1 MVLEHQT
8 SVQNVLT
15 KANQTSMRAMLM
27 QTSLQK
33 ELGEPVQNEP
43 VGTARRI
50 IDHMAED
57 VVEALLFKDEAALP
71 DGGIEGEE
79 DFQTAF
85 TAKALRSKEG
95 RSLKD
100 FQLLNR
106 LFKHRCSFMIHSLT
120 FQHLEPHLKKTVLG
134 MLGDILAGKDASG
147 VYDYLGET
155 ERGHILAILR
165 DTGVIE
171 VKPE

>member
-1 MVLEHQT
+1 
-8 SVQNVLT
+8 
-15 KANQTSMRAMLM
+15 
-27 QTSLQK
+27 
-33 ELGEPVQNEP
+33 
-43 VGTARRI
+43 
-50 IDHMAED
+50 
-57 VVEALLFKDEAALP
+57 VEALLFKDEAALP

-120 FQHLEPHLKKTVLG
+120 FQHLEPHLKKTVLR
-134 MLGDILAGKDASG
+134 MLEDILAGKDASG
-147 VYDYLGET
+147 KYDYLGET

-165 DTGVIE
+165 DTGVME